1 MTVLT
6 TWMGAAAAVG
16 AFGLLIWAVL
26 RHMALLQTALQQQL
40 HDNFQFTQTQ
50 LAEVRAAMGTGLH
63 RLNGTMGEQLGQYG
77 KVMGDL
83 QGQLGG
89 LAVAA
94 KQMQDVGKDISG
106 LQDILRA
113 PKLRGQLGEL
123 FLEEILHQVLPT
135 DSYAMQ
141 YRLPG
146 SERGSFVIVDAII
159 RLGDRIV
166 PIDSKF
172 PLESFQRLAQADAS
186 TRPRQRKQ
194 CIDVVCKHVDV
205 IADKYI
211 QPDAGTYDFALAY
224 IPAEN
229 VYYEAVV
236 RPAEAEG
243 GVDLLT
249 YAAKRKVV
257 LVSANTFYAYLL
269 TVAYGLKGLRIEKQ
283 AEAIRSQMAVF
294 QKKFSGFCTDF
305 DKIGRHID
313 LAQRTFDEGRKK
325 ANLLRDAAGRISGR
339 TMGTEQDTHAL
350 GVLVDAPQ
358 VD

>member
-1 MTVLT
+1 MVSPYLVGGLVAVACLVLL
-6 TWMGAAAAVG
+6 
-16 AFGLLIWAVL
+16 FWAVL
-26 RHMALLQTALQQQL
+26 RHMALLQATLQQQL
-40 HDNFQFTQTQ
+40 RDNLQLTQAQ

-89 LAVAA
+89 LAAAA
-94 KQMQDVGKDISG
+94 KQMQEVGRDISG

-113 PKLRGQLGEL
+113 PKLRGNLGEL
-123 FLEEILHQVLPT
+123 FLEEILRQVLPT
-135 DSYAMQ
+135 ESYAMQ

-146 SERGSFVIVDAII
+146 AERGSFVVVDAII

-172 PLESFQRLAQADAS
+172 PLESFQRLAQADDV
-186 TRPRQRKQ
+186 TRLRQRKQ
-194 CIDVVCKHVDV
+194 FIDVVCKHVDA

-211 QPDAGTYDFALAY
+211 QPEAGTYDFALAY

-236 RPAEAEG
+236 RPAGACG

-249 YAAKRKVV
+249 YAAKRKVI

-283 AEAIRSQMAVF
+283 AEAMRSQMAVF
-294 QKKFSGFCTDF
+294 QKKFSGFCADF
-305 DKIGRHID
+305 DKIGRHVD
-313 LAQRTFDEGRKK
+313 LAQRAFDEGRKK
-325 ANLLRDAAGRISGR
+325 ANLLRDAAGRIAGR
-339 TMGTEQDTHAL
+339 AIAQEQDTHAA
-350 GVLVDAPQ
+350 GVRVDASQ